1 LKLLL
6 FIPLLLLLISTPV
19 FGQLLSDKTGLVNR
33 FDVETGGYTFEIKV
47 VSNFDV
53 IDHEF
58 DKDEK
63 RLTIFINSGLENNL
77 GEIIIPKILLSGNFT
92 FYLNDVSYNQKIK
105 SNDKISFIT
114 LNFTGTGNHKIDII
128 ATNTITGFTMKEE
141 KRAMQSVIETE
152 RDTMVSEMQEK
163 LNNSDNGGGCLIA
176 TATYGTELAPQVQQ
190 LREIRDQKLMNTK
203 SGQSFLNSFNEFYYS
218 VSPHIADYEREN
230 PIFKE
235 VVKIAITPMISSL
248 SILNYVEMDSESEV
262 LGYGISLIILNLG
275 IYLGIPAVVIVGI
288 RKKF

>member
-1 LKLLL
+1 LKLL
-6 FIPLLLLLISTPV
+6 FIPILLLLIVTPA

-33 FDVETGGYTFEIKV
+33 LDVEAGGYTLEVKI

-77 GEIIIPKILLSGNFT
+77 GEIIIPKILLDGNFT
-92 FYLNDVSYNQKIK
+92 FYLNDMPFNQKIK

-114 LNFTGTGNHKIDII
+114 LNFTGTGNNKIDII
-128 ATNTITGFTMKEE
+128 ATKILTGAEE
-141 KRAMQSVIETE
+141 KLEIPVIDEST
-152 RDTMVSEMQEK
+152 SK
-163 LNNSDNGGGCLIA
+163 GGGCLIA

-218 VSPHIADYEREN
+218 VSPYIADYEREN
-230 PIFKE
+230 PVFKE
-235 VVKIAITPMISSL
+235 IVKIVVTPMISSL
-248 SILNYVEMDSESEV
+248 LILNYVDMDSESEV
-262 LGYGISLIILNLG
+262 LVYGISLIILNLG
-275 IYLGIPAVVIVGI
+275 MYIGIPACVIIGI
-288 RKKF
+288 RKKL

>member
-1 LKLLL
+1 MKLLL

-33 FDVETGGYTFEIKV
+33 FDIETDGYTFEIKV

-53 IDHEF
+53 IDNEF

-92 FYLNDVSYNQKIK
+92 FYLNDVLYNQKIK

-114 LNFTGTGNHKIDII
+114 LNFTGIGNNKIDII
-128 ATNTITGFTMKEE
+128 ATETLTGVEE
-141 KRAMQSVIETE
+141 KSEILVIDEST
-152 RDTMVSEMQEK
+152 SK
-163 LNNSDNGGGCLIA
+163 GGGCLIA

-218 VSPHIADYEREN
+218 VSPHIANYEREN
-230 PIFKE
+230 PVFKE

-248 SILNYVEMDSESEV
+248 SILNYVEMDSEESV

-275 IYLGIPAVVIVGI
+275 MYLGIPAVVIVGI

>member
-1 LKLLL
+1 MKLFL
-6 FIPLLLLLISTPV
+6 FIPLLLFLITTPA

-33 FDVETGGYTFEIKV
+33 LDIEIGGYTLEVKI

-77 GEIIIPKILLSGNFT
+77 GEIIIPKILLDGNFT
-92 FYLNDVSYNQKIK
+92 FYLNDMPYNQKIK

-114 LNFTGTGNHKIDII
+114 LNFTGVGNNKIDII
-128 ATNTITGFTMKEE
+128 ATKTLIEVEE
-141 KRAMQSVIETE
+141 K
-152 RDTMVSEMQEK
+152 SEIPIIDESTSK
-163 LNNSDNGGGCLIA
+163 GGGCLIA

-190 LREIRDQKLMNTK
+190 LREIRDQKLMNTE

-218 VSPHIADYEREN
+218 TSPHIADYEREN
-230 PIFKE
+230 PVFKE

-248 SILNYVEMDSESEV
+248 SILSYVNIDSEAEV
-262 LGYGISLIILNLG
+262 LGYGIFLIILNLG
-275 IYLGIPAVVIVGI
+275 MYIGIPAVVIVGI
-288 RKKF
+288 KKKL

>member
-1 LKLLL
+1 LKSFL
-6 FIPLLLLLISTPV
+6 FIPLLLVLIVTPA

-33 FDVETGGYTFEIKV
+33 FDVETGGHTFEVKI

-92 FYLNDVSYNQKIK
+92 FYLNDMQYNPNIK

-114 LNFTGTGNHKIDII
+114 LNFTGIGNNKIDMI
-128 ATNTITGFTMKEE
+128 ATEIFTRVEE
-141 KRAMQSVIETE
+141 KSEILVI
-152 RDTMVSEMQEK
+152 DGSSSE
-163 LNNSDNGGGCLIA
+163 GGGCLIA
-176 TATYGTELAPQVQQ
+176 TATFGTELAPQVQQ
-190 LREIRDQKLMNTK
+190 LREIRDQKLMKTD
-203 SGQSFLNSFNEFYYS
+203 SGQIFLNFFNEFYYS
-218 VSPHIADYEREN
+218 FSPVVSDYEREN
-230 PIFKE
+230 PVFKE
-235 VVKIAITPMISSL
+235 AVKLVITPMLSSL
-248 SILNYVEMDSESEV
+248 SILNHVDMDSEVEV
-262 LGYGISLIILNLG
+262 LGYGISLIFLNVG
-275 IYLGIPAVVIVGI
+275 MYFVAPAIVLVGI